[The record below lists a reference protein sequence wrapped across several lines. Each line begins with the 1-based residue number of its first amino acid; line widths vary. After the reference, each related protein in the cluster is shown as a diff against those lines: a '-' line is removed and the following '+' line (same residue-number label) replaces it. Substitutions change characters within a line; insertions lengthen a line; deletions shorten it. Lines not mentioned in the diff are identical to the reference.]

1 MYNCSVQ
8 HIYFKTWHV
17 MLACKGH
24 VLQIY
29 VLDESKTA
37 KNTKYFEPVLNS
49 FYCLVLAAC
58 DLEFDLLL
66 DTVDL
71 SINVGS
77 VYNVCDSVSYK
88 SP

>member
-1 MYNCSVQ
+1 MFCNYSEQ

-37 KNTKYFEPVLNS
+37 KNTKYFELVLNS
-49 FYCLVLAAC
+49 
-58 DLEFDLLL
+58 
-66 DTVDL
+66 
-71 SINVGS
+71 
-77 VYNVCDSVSYK
+77 YNILT
-88 SP
+88 